1 MQKEHSTKHIVRVR
15 KRGRSRFCLQRINK
29 TNDRPAIEAKI
40 DNMFISWKER
50 EKRSTFN
57 RRCDLIEKEEGKSK
71 RKHTQ
76 QGHRSFWEE
85 PWGNCRPQ
93 IPLLIFRVSV
103 SVCVC
108 SVVWA
113 FEGVQKERERE
124 RVALWVACE
133 RTKAETDVRRTRSG
147 GGDCWES

>member
-93 IPLLIFRVSV
+93 IPLLISWVNASVSV
-103 SVCVC
+103 SVCV
-108 SVVWA
+108 WA
-113 FEGVQKERERE
+113 FEGFKRRERERE
-124 RVALWVACE
+124 CVVC
-133 RTKAETDVRRTRSG
+133 V
-147 GGDCWES
+147 WENKSRQMWEKEGAVIGS